1 MAKNWDYAQMAKKA
15 SEAGGPDAW
24 INSIK
29 KAAYSSGVSDTKNK
43 LVLPLLL
50 AGAGMGTI
58 GVRGYQKIKSWVG
71 NKKAEKQL
79 TKQEAVEAEKFLKK
93 ELNDVLENFENVNI
107 IEFDDAQ

>member
-43 LVLPLLL
+43 L
-50 AGAGMGTI
+50 
-58 GVRGYQKIKSWVG
+58 
-71 NKKAEKQL
+71 
-79 TKQEAVEAEKFLKK
+79 LK
-93 ELNDVLENFENVNI
+93 LRT
-107 IEFDDAQ
+107 